1 MDREFPGALE
11 FKDLVLSL
19 LVAWV
24 QSLAPGTSACWGHG
38 QYIYISTHGKVDIG
52 KDYSGEIL
60 LL

>member
-24 QSLAPGTSACWGHG
+24 QSLAPGTYAGWGHG
-38 QYIYISTHGKVDIG
+38 QYIYIYPHMEKLI
-52 KDYSGEIL
+52 
-60 LL
+60 